1 MEADD
6 LEGPGSRRGCL
17 LAGQVHGDGVR
28 HGRAAHTDTVF
39 TENGLMGVGRS
50 QNLKKV
56 ERL

>member
-6 LEGPGSRRGCL
+6 LEGPGSRGGCL

-28 HGRAAHTDTVF
+28 HGRAAHTDTVL
-39 TENGLMGVGRS
+39 TEDALTGVGGS
-50 QNLKKV
+50 QNLKKM